1 MWLTEG
7 VLDLQLKVLRDK
19 KYRPDFNSV
28 FNHFLLHTGGRGV
41 LDAMEETLQLSK
53 DHMQPSRDTLRVFGN
68 TSAASTWY
76 ILSRVESTTGVAKHD
91 RLWQL
96 G

>member
-1 MWLTEG
+1 MTTK
-7 VLDLQLKVLRDK
+7 D
-19 KYRPDFNSV
+19 YRPDFGYL
-28 FNHFLLHTGGRGV
+28 FDHFLLHTGGRGV
-41 LDAMEETLQLSK
+41 LDGLEKNLRLSEHQMKPARETLSK
-53 DHMQPSRDTLRVFGN
+53 FGN

-76 ILSRVESTTGVAKHD
+76 ILAWLESSRGIAKND

>member
-1 MWLTEG
+1 M
-7 VLDLQLKVLRDK
+7 QFKCSRNK
-19 KYRPDFNSV
+19 SYKPDFGLA

-41 LDAMEETLQLSK
+41 LDALEESLQLK
-53 DHMQPSRDTLRVFGN
+53 KAHMQPSRDVLRKFGN

-76 ILSRVESTTGVAKHD
+76 ILSRVESTTGVSKND